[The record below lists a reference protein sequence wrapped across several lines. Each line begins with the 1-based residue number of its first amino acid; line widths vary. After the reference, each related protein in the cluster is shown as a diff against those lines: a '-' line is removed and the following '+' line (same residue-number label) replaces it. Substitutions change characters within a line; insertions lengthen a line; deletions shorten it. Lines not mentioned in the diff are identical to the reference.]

1 MKTNRI
7 TRAVGIVAASALTV
21 AGLSA
26 VAIAPAGAANRST
39 VIIHSA
45 GEITSLNSSTSD
57 GNTLY
62 NAIPAYLTGAG
73 FTYYDNGPKLVRNT
87 TFGTMAV
94 TKNTPTDFRIT
105 YTVKPGR
112 VWSDGTPI
120 TGVDLLLSHVISSNE
135 YSKSAGLGDPSNGD
149 TTPVFD
155 SVGYG
160 GAYGNNVVGLPTL
173 SANKM
178 AVTIRFGKPLPD
190 WELLAPGP
198 SPVHALSLLADGKKG
213 LQSASVNNAA
223 KAKFLSAF
231 TSKNT
236 AALKKMGEVW
246 TKAYNL
252 RTIDSSTNPLLL
264 ISNGGF
270 IVKSAVADST
280 MTLVRNPRY
289 NSGPAMK
296 KTNPINTIQFK
307 VIQND
312 TAAVAALRNG
322 DIDIYQNGNPT
333 TAAKALLDGIR
344 SVTVESK
351 VSGTY
356 SHFGLRTAT
365 ANGETA
371 PYTGVFAGSSQKAID
386 LRTAFLLALPRE
398 QILATFIKPLKAD
411 AKTMDT
417 QFGFTGSPTHDF
429 VTKSSGVSLYTTGTQ
444 EERTAKALALV
455 KKHFPNASATNSVA
469 TVKLWFAN
477 TSGLRVSTSQL
488 IKAEAKKAGFD
499 VDNTGVSDFPNK
511 MRSSDYDATLFA
523 FVLGSISQSAA
534 TEVYKSDG
542 ANNSWGWGTPELDKI
557 LKGLQSNY
565 LTAAQVNAER
575 LKADKIIIAN
585 AYGLPL
591 YQNVSITAWSK
602 ALKGV
607 KPAPLS
613 PTTVWNYWE
622 WSY

>member
-213 LQSASVNNAA
+213 LQSASGNNAA
-223 KAKFLSAF
+223 KAKFL
-231 TSKNT
+231 
-236 AALKKMGEVW
+236 
-246 TKAYNL
+246 
-252 RTIDSSTNPLLL
+252 
-264 ISNGGF
+264 
-270 IVKSAVADST
+270 
-280 MTLVRNPRY
+280 
-289 NSGPAMK
+289 
-296 KTNPINTIQFK
+296 
-307 VIQND
+307 
-312 TAAVAALRNG
+312 
-322 DIDIYQNGNPT
+322 
-333 TAAKALLDGIR
+333 
-344 SVTVESK
+344 
-351 VSGTY
+351 
-356 SHFGLRTAT
+356 
-365 ANGETA
+365 
-371 PYTGVFAGSSQKAID
+371 
-386 LRTAFLLALPRE
+386 
-398 QILATFIKPLKAD
+398 
-411 AKTMDT
+411 
-417 QFGFTGSPTHDF
+417 
-429 VTKSSGVSLYTTGTQ
+429 
-444 EERTAKALALV
+444 
-455 KKHFPNASATNSVA
+455 
-469 TVKLWFAN
+469 
-477 TSGLRVSTSQL
+477 
-488 IKAEAKKAGFD
+488 
-499 VDNTGVSDFPNK
+499 
-511 MRSSDYDATLFA
+511 
-523 FVLGSISQSAA
+523 
-534 TEVYKSDG
+534 
-542 ANNSWGWGTPELDKI
+542 
-557 LKGLQSNY
+557 
-565 LTAAQVNAER
+565 
-575 LKADKIIIAN
+575 
-585 AYGLPL
+585 
-591 YQNVSITAWSK
+591 
-602 ALKGV
+602 
-607 KPAPLS
+607 
-613 PTTVWNYWE
+613 
-622 WSY
+622 